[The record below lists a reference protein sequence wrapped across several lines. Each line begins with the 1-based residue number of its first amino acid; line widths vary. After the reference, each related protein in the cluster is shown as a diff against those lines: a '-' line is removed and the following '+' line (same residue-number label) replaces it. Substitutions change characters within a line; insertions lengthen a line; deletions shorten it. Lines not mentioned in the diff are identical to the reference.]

1 MERPPSTPNGYERKI
16 TKVREQEITATTAE
30 PIQMRSTGYQNRAN
44 NKPGRCGKHY
54 GSMKSNGEIP
64 IIVYQK
70 YTITIKIMV
79 GYSRYKVTHEK

>member
-1 MERPPSTPNGYERKI
+1 MGRPPGTSNGYERKI

-64 IIVYQK
+64 RIVYQK
-70 YTITIKIMV
+70 YTIASKRMV
-79 GYSRYKVTHEK
+79 GYLRDKVTHEK